1 MYLHKRTFIRIIS
14 FFSVAVIALA
24 VFGVYNYNQQ
34 NRIKNSL
41 MSDYA
46 RSFTDLSAHLY
57 NIETAFDK
65 GRYAGT
71 PYQAVRLA
79 SEVWR
84 ETGAAKSALE
94 QMPVYDL
101 NLQDVSAYLAKA
113 GDYAYYL
120 SAKLLRE
127 EELTDEEVENMN
139 ALADT
144 ASSLAAYI
152 GGLQSEI
159 NDGNASLQQVLAV
172 IDEHAG
178 DQPADEG
185 QGGDLTVSKEQVSGY
200 PELIYDGPFSDHI
213 EKMEPVFLQDKQLVG
228 AEAAKKNIVNWLGVR
243 AGEVELAYETAS
255 KIPAYVFN
263 VGDRSVSVTKNGGY
277 LLQITSSAL
286 SNDVRISNEDPV
298 QYARDFLQKL
308 GIEGMEE
315 SYYMLANGE
324 LTVNFAYTQD
334 GVTMYPDLIKVSVSM
349 RDGAVCGYEAFG
361 YMMAHREDRDTR
373 TAISME
379 EAEKSVSKRLTV
391 TGRGVA
397 VIPTDGKNEVL
408 CYEFV
413 TETPDGRHILVYVN
427 ANTGVEEMLQILI
440 ETEQGTLTA

>member
-1 MYLHKRTFIRIIS
+1 M
-14 FFSVAVIALA
+14 
-24 VFGVYNYNQQ
+24 
-34 NRIKNSL
+34 
-41 MSDYA
+41 
-46 RSFTDLSAHLY
+46 
-57 NIETAFDK
+57 
-65 GRYAGT
+65 
-71 PYQAVRLA
+71 
-79 SEVWR
+79 
-84 ETGAAKSALE
+84 
-94 QMPVYDL
+94 
-101 NLQDVSAYLAKA
+101 
-113 GDYAYYL
+113 
-120 SAKLLRE
+120 
-127 EELTDEEVENMN
+127 
-139 ALADT
+139 
-144 ASSLAAYI
+144 
-152 GGLQSEI
+152 
-159 NDGNASLQQVLAV
+159 
-172 IDEHAG
+172 
-178 DQPADEG
+178 
-185 QGGDLTVSKEQVSGY
+185 SGY

-286 SNDVRISNEDPV
+286 SNDVRISNEDAV
-298 QYARDFLQKL
+298 QYARDFLKKL

-324 LTVNFAYTQD
+324 LTVNFAYTQE

>member
-120 SAKLLRE
+120 
-127 EELTDEEVENMN
+127 
-139 ALADT
+139 
-144 ASSLAAYI
+144 
-152 GGLQSEI
+152 
-159 NDGNASLQQVLAV
+159 
-172 IDEHAG
+172 
-178 DQPADEG
+178 
-185 QGGDLTVSKEQVSGY
+185 
-200 PELIYDGPFSDHI
+200 
-213 EKMEPVFLQDKQLVG
+213 
-228 AEAAKKNIVNWLGVR
+228 
-243 AGEVELAYETAS
+243 
-255 KIPAYVFN
+255 
-263 VGDRSVSVTKNGGY
+263 
-277 LLQITSSAL
+277 
-286 SNDVRISNEDPV
+286 
-298 QYARDFLQKL
+298 
-308 GIEGMEE
+308 
-315 SYYMLANGE
+315 
-324 LTVNFAYTQD
+324 
-334 GVTMYPDLIKVSVSM
+334 
-349 RDGAVCGYEAFG
+349 
-361 YMMAHREDRDTR
+361 
-373 TAISME
+373 
-379 EAEKSVSKRLTV
+379 
-391 TGRGVA
+391 
-397 VIPTDGKNEVL
+397 
-408 CYEFV
+408 
-413 TETPDGRHILVYVN
+413 
-427 ANTGVEEMLQILI
+427 
-440 ETEQGTLTA
+440 

>member
-1 MYLHKRTFIRIIS
+1 
-14 FFSVAVIALA
+14 
-24 VFGVYNYNQQ
+24 
-34 NRIKNSL
+34 
-41 MSDYA
+41 
-46 RSFTDLSAHLY
+46 
-57 NIETAFDK
+57 
-65 GRYAGT
+65 
-71 PYQAVRLA
+71 
-79 SEVWR
+79 
-84 ETGAAKSALE
+84 
-94 QMPVYDL
+94 
-101 NLQDVSAYLAKA
+101 
-113 GDYAYYL
+113 
-120 SAKLLRE
+120 
-127 EELTDEEVENMN
+127 MN

-286 SNDVRISNEDPV
+286 SNDVRISSEDAV
-298 QYARDFLQKL
+298 QYARDFLKKL

-324 LTVNFAYTQD
+324 LTVNFAYTQE